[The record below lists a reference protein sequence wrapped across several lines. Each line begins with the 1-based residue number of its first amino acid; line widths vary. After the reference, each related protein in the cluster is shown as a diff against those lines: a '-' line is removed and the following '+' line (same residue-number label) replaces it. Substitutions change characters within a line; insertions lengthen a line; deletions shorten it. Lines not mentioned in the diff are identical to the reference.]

1 MFMAMLIV
9 SFIFFVM
16 GIIGTLVGALS
27 GYTVGFGFRDTILA
41 TIQTLGLGT
50 DVKMWELGA
59 TLGFVGGFF
68 TKSTK
73 ISE

>member
-27 GYTVGFGFRDTILA
+27 GYTVGLVLETQSSQLFKPW
-41 TIQTLGLGT
+41 
-50 DVKMWELGA
+50 V
-59 TLGFVGGFF
+59 
-68 TKSTK
+68 
-73 ISE
+73 